1 MIVQRHK
8 SGTINNGTFSKE
20 PRCENSMLRTH
31 FLQKKLFIHSSGQGV
46 INSEIMRCLVN
57 HTKMLEGVTREL
69 RLELS
74 LYHQKRNSRKSTQKK
89 QVTSISW
96 LLAG

>member
-1 MIVQRHK
+1 MKIK
-8 SGTINNGTFSKE
+8 YNI
-20 PRCENSMLRTH
+20 MLRTNL
-31 FLQKKLFIHSSGQGV
+31 LQKIFIHSSGQGV

-74 LYHQKRNSRKSTQKK
+74 LYHQKRNSRKSIQKK
-89 QVTSISW
+89 QVTSIP
-96 LLAG
+96 LMLTE

>member
-1 MIVQRHK
+1 MLKYNI
-8 SGTINNGTFSKE
+8 
-20 PRCENSMLRTH
+20 MLRTNL
-31 FLQKKLFIHSSGQGV
+31 LQKIFIHSSGQGV

-74 LYHQKRNSRKSTQKK
+74 LYHQKRNSRKSTQRK
-89 QVTSISW
+89 QVRSVSFFVNGVIFF
-96 LLAG
+96 

>member
-1 MIVQRHK
+1 
-8 SGTINNGTFSKE
+8 
-20 PRCENSMLRTH
+20 MLRTH

-74 LYHQKRNSRKSTQKK
+74 LYHQKRNSRKNTQKK
-89 QVTSISW
+89 QVTSIP
-96 LLAG
+96 LMLTE

>member
-1 MIVQRHK
+1 MLKYNI
-8 SGTINNGTFSKE
+8 
-20 PRCENSMLRTH
+20 MLRTNL
-31 FLQKKLFIHSSGQGV
+31 LQKIFIHSSGQGV

-74 LYHQKRNSRKSTQKK
+74 LYHQKRNSRKNTQKK
-89 QVTSISW
+89 QVASIF
-96 LLAG
+96 LFVDGMKFF